1 MKYWVGHKG
10 RMRYVSGKVLTAEGF
25 IEGHVG
31 FEDGMVLEVGEG
43 PVDNVE
49 ARGIILPTL
58 TDAHTHIADYLV
70 PVDLSL
76 SLEELVAPPDGLKH
90 QALRLISY
98 RELGEAFQAT
108 RSIMLRRGCSRF
120 LDFREGG
127 EDGARALKMQKGWP
141 KPFVMGRP
149 LHLRFEREQV
159 DAVLG
164 QADGIG
170 TSSISDWD
178 LGELSELARYVR
190 SKRKPFA
197 IHASERVRE
206 DIDDILDLR
215 PSFVVHMTMATE
227 GDIEACAKQ
236 KVPIVSCPRSNLFFG
251 GTSPLAL
258 MLKAGATVALGTDN
272 AMFTLPDML
281 AEMESAARLLRQQG
295 VKDIS
300 PVLSMALENGKNLL
314 MRRTPIGIMPGTP
327 CDFMVVSS
335 HGGDP
340 TTDLVL
346 RGSSSDPLMIC
357 LGKEEWRG
365 GA

>member
-1 MKYWVGHKG
+1 
-10 RMRYVSGKVLTAEGF
+10 MRYVSGKVLTAEGF
-25 IEGHVG
+25 IEGYVG
-31 FEDGMVLEVGEG
+31 FQDGMVIEVGKG
-43 PVDNVE
+43 PVEDAE

-58 TDAHTHIADYLV
+58 TDAHTHLADYLV

-76 SLEELVAPPDGLKH
+76 SLEELVAPPEGLKH
-90 QALRLISY
+90 RMLRLTSKNDL
-98 RELGEAFQAT
+98 RQAFQAA

-127 EDGARALKMQKGWP
+127 EEGARALKMQKGWP
-141 KPFVMGRP
+141 RPFVMGRP
-149 LHLRFEREQV
+149 LHLRFEREEV
-159 DAVLG
+159 DAVLHH
-164 QADGIG
+164 ADGIG
-170 TSSISDWD
+170 TSSVSDWD
-178 LGELSELARYVR
+178 AGELSELAKYVR

-206 DIDDILDLR
+206 DIDEILDLK

-227 GDIEACAKQ
+227 GDIEACVKQ
-236 KVPIVSCPRSNLFFG
+236 KVPIVSCPRSNLFLG
-251 GTSPLAL
+251 GTSPLAT
-258 MLKAGATVALGTDN
+258 MLRVGATVALGTDN

-295 VKDIS
+295 VKDVS

-314 MRRTPIGIMPGTP
+314 MRQAPIGIGPGSP
-327 CDFMVVSS
+327 CDFMVMSS

>member
-1 MKYWVGHKG
+1 
-10 RMRYVSGKVLTAEGF
+10 MRYVSGKVLTAEGF
-25 IEGHVG
+25 IDGHVG
-31 FEDGMVLEVGEG
+31 FEDGMVMEVGKG
-43 PVDNVE
+43 KVARAE
-49 ARGIILPTL
+49 ARGIVLPTL

-90 QALRLISY
+90 RMLRLTSKK
-98 RELGEAFQAT
+98 ELGQAFQAA
-108 RSIMLRRGCSRF
+108 RSIMLRRGCSQF

-127 EDGARALKMQKGWP
+127 EEGARALKRQKGWP

-149 LHLRFEREQV
+149 LHLSFDREEL
-159 DAVLG
+159 DAVLK

-170 TSSISDWD
+170 VSSVSDWEP
-178 LGELSELARYVR
+178 GELSDLAKYVR
-190 SKRKPFA
+190 SKGRPFA

-206 DIDDILDLR
+206 DIDQILDLR
-215 PSFVVHMTMATE
+215 PSFVVHMTKAE
-227 GDIEACAKQ
+227 EADIEACSKQ
-236 KVPIVSCPRSNLFFG
+236 NVPIVSCPRSNLFFG
-251 GTSPLAL
+251 GTSPLAK
-258 MLKAGATVALGTDN
+258 MLGAGATVALGTDN

-295 VKDIS
+295 VNDVS

-314 MRRTPIGIMPGTP
+314 MRRAPIGMEPGTS
-327 CDFMVVSS
+327 CDFMVMRS

-346 RGSSSDPLMIC
+346 RGSSADPLMVC
-357 LGKEEWRG
+357 LGREEWRG